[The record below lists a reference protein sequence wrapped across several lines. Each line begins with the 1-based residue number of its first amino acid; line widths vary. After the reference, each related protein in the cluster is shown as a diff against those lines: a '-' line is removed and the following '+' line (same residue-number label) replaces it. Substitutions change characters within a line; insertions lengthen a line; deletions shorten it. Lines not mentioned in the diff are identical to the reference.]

1 MFIFAEWGKP
11 LQSMGLVHIIGIVS
25 ALLFG
30 ILGGILA
37 KRTKRPEKVYCITG
51 IAFIVLEA
59 LKFIFIMVTDGTY
72 PLDRIPF
79 QICTVELFFLWA
91 VPLVKNERIRKGMI
105 AFTIIGLLAAV
116 FYYVKPATIINANYI
131 FLSFQPMLWHDLV
144 IMIGVF
150 SIVHYQIYGKKG
162 KSYILD
168 GYFFWLAL
176 TALAVVIDLI
186 TASTIPEAAIN
197 FFYLSPIQDSVT
209 YPVLNLIFRKPQ
221 PYPLYV
227 LGFII
232 YYSLGV
238 LALYGLL
245 TLIGNL
251 RDKKTN

>member
-91 VPLVKNERIRKGMI
+91 VPLVKNERIKKGMI
-105 AFTIIGLLAAV
+105 AFTVIGLLAAV

-209 YPVLNLIFRKPQ
+209 YPVLNLIFRNPQ
-221 PYPLYV
+221 PSHTTPLPCP
-227 LGFII
+227 
-232 YYSLGV
+232 
-238 LALYGLL
+238 
-245 TLIGNL
+245 
-251 RDKKTN
+251 

>member
-1 MFIFAEWGKP
+1 
-11 LQSMGLVHIIGIVS
+11 
-25 ALLFG
+25 
-30 ILGGILA
+30 
-37 KRTKRPEKVYCITG
+37 
-51 IAFIVLEA
+51 
-59 LKFIFIMVTDGTY
+59 
-72 PLDRIPF
+72 
-79 QICTVELFFLWA
+79 
-91 VPLVKNERIRKGMI
+91 
-105 AFTIIGLLAAV
+105 
-116 FYYVKPATIINANYI
+116 
-131 FLSFQPMLWHDLV
+131 MLWHDLV

-251 RDKKTN
+251 RDKKKN